1 MAISLV
7 QSNQH
12 SGTGTASTFTATLLS
27 GATLGNLL
35 VVALSNKSNTATI
48 TGPARWTQAVIDT
61 ASANAVQVSLWWL
74 VVGASDAGAT
84 SFTWTMSAAVVNQT
98 TIEEWNSTNGW
109 PVGPVDQT
117 AIGNATGNGSTTMNA
132 GATATT
138 TAASELWVAAI
149 SYTGSAQT
157 ESSITAGW
165 TRDKEA
171 TLNLNTTLTQLYE
184 VPGAT
189 GVATCSYTVGT
200 ARAFVG
206 AVVTFKDN
214 APSITYGQALGAGVG
229 GGRASASAWSGAVS
243 TGAATA
249 RASAN
254 VWPAHASSQ
263 GVSGGHA
270 NASVWPASSAA
281 RGSSSGRGSA
291 SVWPASSVAQSA
303 SGSHANASLWTRAA
317 SSGHAGAS
325 ALASVL
331 TASGGFHGPTPSATL
346 QDAAQVSATLQDAAL
361 PGTTQVGAAQVS
373 VTLPGVAQVS
383 ATTDPTAGSIGGTSY
398 L

>member
-1 MAISLV
+1 MTISLV

-12 SGTGTASTFTATLLS
+12 SGTGTASTFTATLPA

-35 VVALSNKSNTATI
+35 VVALSNKSNTAVI
-48 TGPARWTQAVIDT
+48 TGPARWTQAVIDV
-61 ASANAVQVSLWWL
+61 ASANAIQVSIWWL

-84 SFTWTMSAAVVNQT
+84 SFTWTMSAAVVNLT

-117 AIGNATGNGSTTMNA
+117 AIGNATGNGSTTMTA

-138 TAASELWVAAI
+138 TAVSELWVAAI

-165 TRDKEA
+165 TRDQEA

-214 APSITYGQALGAGVG
+214 AAPSITYGHALGSGVS
-229 GGRASASAWSGAVS
+229 GGRASASAWSGADS

-254 VWPAHASSQ
+254 VWPAHAPSP

-270 NASVWPASSAA
+270 NASLWPAGSAAQGMSGGRGSASLWPASSAA
-281 RGSSSGRGSA
+281 RGSSGGRG
-291 SVWPASSVAQSA
+291 
-303 SGSHANASLWTRAA
+303 NASLWTRAA

-325 ALASVL
+325 ALTPAL
-331 TASGGFHGPTPSATL
+331 TAQSGFHGPTPSVTL
-346 QDAAQVSATLQDAAL
+346 QD
-361 PGTTQVGAAQVS
+361 AAQVS
-373 VTLPGVAQVS
+373 VTLPGAAQISV
-383 ATTDPTAGSIGGTSY
+383 TTDPTAGSIGGTSY